1 MYFPRFC
8 HLTVVLRA
16 VPLRC
21 RRAALMSQ
29 HLSRVLAPLF
39 DEVIRQRQRRT
50 QILAAMRRPVLR
62 KVGNRFQRE
71 VRIGYQVTE
80 GNQRT
85 AVGWHT
91 FIVKPHRAE
100 SKR

>member
-16 VPLRC
+16 VPFRC
-21 RRAALMSQ
+21 RRATLMSQ
-29 HLSRVLAPLF
+29 HLSRILAPLL
-39 DEVIRQRQRRT
+39 DEVVRQRQRRT
-50 QILAAMRRPVLR
+50 KILTAVSSTVLR
-62 KVGNRFQRE
+62 KVGNRFQRQ
-71 VRIGYQVTE
+71 VRIGYQVPK
-80 GNQRT
+80 GHKRT

-91 FIVKPHRAE
+91 FIVKPCRTE